1 MSFLISDAWAQAS
14 GGAGQG
20 DALGFFLPLIA
31 IFALF
36 YFIAIRP
43 QQKRAKEHRKMVDAL
58 QKGDE
63 VVTTGGILGRIT
75 ELNENFITLEVANG
89 VQMKVQRHAV
99 HALMPKGTAKSA

>member
-1 MSFLISDAWAQAS
+1 MSLFISDAWAQAS
-14 GGAGQG
+14 GGSGQG
-20 DALGFFLPLIA
+20 DALGFFLPLVL

-43 QQKRAKEHRKMVDAL
+43 QQKRAKEHRKMVESL

-75 ELNENFITLEVANG
+75 EVSDNFITLDVANG
-89 VQMKVQRHAV
+89 VQIKVQRHAV
-99 HALMPKGTAKSA
+99 HAVMPKGTAKSA